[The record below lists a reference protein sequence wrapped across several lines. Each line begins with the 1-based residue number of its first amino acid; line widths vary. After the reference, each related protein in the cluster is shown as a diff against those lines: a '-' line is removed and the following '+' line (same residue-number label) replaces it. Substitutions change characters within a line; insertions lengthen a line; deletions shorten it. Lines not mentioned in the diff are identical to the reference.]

1 MKALL
6 DDRARANEV
15 RYTAEQNAGA
25 DGDERPALH
34 WSVRAATAQR
44 EALGPCG
51 ALRNSKDES
60 RPPRTTVISKAWSTL
75 CHLSPWSLGGL
86 P

>member
-15 RYTAEQNAGA
+15 RYTAEQNAGV

-34 WSVRAATAQR
+34 GSVRAATAQR
-44 EALGPCG
+44 EALARRKNQVTNIECQKGPAQLEG
-51 ALRNSKDES
+51 
-60 RPPRTTVISKAWSTL
+60 
-75 CHLSPWSLGGL
+75 
-86 P
+86 